1 MDAMGCQRDIVKK
14 IIKKEADYVISL
26 KVNQATFHN
35 VVKAYYDD
43 FKDEMDDIEK
53 GYHGPVKTESNLDKG
68 HGRIEE
74 RRYYYSTDIDWMVD
88 AKKDWA
94 GLAGI
99 GMVHRKQ
106 LKRVRLPK
114 KLSII

>member
-1 MDAMGCQRDIVKK
+1 MGCQRDIVKK

-26 KVNQATFHN
+26 KGNQGTLHN
-35 VVKAYYDD
+35 EVKAYYDD
-43 FKDEMDDIEK
+43 LKDEKDDIEK
-53 GYHGPVKTESNLDKG
+53 GCHGSVRTDSTLDHG

-74 RRYYYSTDIDWMVD
+74 RTYYYSTDIDWMVD

-99 GMVHRKQ
+99 GMVHRKTTE
-106 LKRVRLPK
+106 KSKVTEE
-114 KLSII
+114 I